1 MKGTVYKAM
10 LGQQLFRELYYI
22 YEGDCLQ
29 SYVRPAILY
38 EREV

>member
-1 MKGTVYKAM
+1 MAKT
-10 LGQQLFRELYYI
+10 ESYYI
-22 YEGDCLQ
+22 YDRGTLIIESYEGDCLQ

>member
-1 MKGTVYKAM
+1 MAKTE
-10 LGQQLFRELYYI
+10 LDLLYYI